1 MATIV
6 TTGYSWRKKQHFSRV
21 ILVLGAM
28 LIFPVSFK
36 GKKPRIVRVVLVCR
50 GHAISVEKKLHFSDS
65 SSLCRDHANLQC
77 ITSVEE
83 KLDGLLRCIRT
94 FGRAVEGRKE
104 ISQLTCASA
113 NDANSVL
120 VHHELFM
127 DSCRAS
133 QHTRLNHALQPT
145 QHKNNT

>member
-1 MATIV
+1 MSFTRARWLN
-6 TTGYSWRKKQHFSRV
+6 SSSLRV
-21 ILVLGAM
+21 PHKSGKAARPDGTYRDHWLQLVQEKNLE
-28 LIFPVSFK
+28 LCVSF
-36 GKKPRIVRVVLVCR
+36 LCR
-50 GHAISVEKKLHFSDS
+50 DHAISVEKKRLHFSDS

-77 ITSVEE
+77 TTSFEE
-83 KLDGLLRCIRT
+83 KLDGLMRCIRT
-94 FGRAVEGRKE
+94 FGRAVEGRTE

-133 QHTRLNHALQPT
+133 QQRNALV
-145 QHKNNT
+145 